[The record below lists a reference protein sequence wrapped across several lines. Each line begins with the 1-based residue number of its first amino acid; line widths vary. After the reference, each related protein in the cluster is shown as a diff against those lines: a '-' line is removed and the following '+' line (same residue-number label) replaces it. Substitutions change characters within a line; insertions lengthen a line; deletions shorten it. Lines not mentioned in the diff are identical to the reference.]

1 MQLKTLLLA
10 AVATVALAAPSMA
23 APITDGSQ
31 LNIGG
36 FVRGDGGQIAT
47 TNSLDFTTGGGATPG
62 TPGNLETAN
71 GTGSFAGIAC
81 VGNCGTIN
89 DIPDITTYTGTVYT
103 LTSGLTFALTS
114 PASVTRIAATPGTL
128 STLILNGTGT
138 LVGGGFDLTSA
149 IFTLTAQGNNVTTFS
164 ASTIGTV
171 PVPEPVSAALFGM
184 GLLGLGLVRARRKA
198 A

>member
-23 APITDGSQ
+23 APILDGSQ

-36 FVRGDGGQIAT
+36 FVRGDGVQISTA
-47 TNSLDFTTGGGATPG
+47 NSLDFTAGLGPTPG
-62 TPGNLETAN
+62 APGILATAN
-71 GTGSFAGIAC
+71 GTGSFSGIAC
-81 VGNCGTIN
+81 ADNCGTIN
-89 DIPDITTYTGTVYT
+89 DIPDVTNFTGPVYT

-114 PASVTRIAATPGTL
+114 PATVTRIAQTPGSL
-128 STLILNGTGT
+128 ATLILSGTGSFS
-138 LVGGGFDLTSA
+138 GGGFDVTPA

-164 ASTIGTV
+164 ASTISTV
-171 PVPEPVSAALFGM
+171 AVPEPISAALFGV
-184 GLLGLGLVRARRKA
+184 GLLGLGMVRARRKA